1 MLGSQ
6 LLSLA
11 SGLEIIGEMPVCVCE
26 RALEH
31 HPASHMSGLM
41 YYITFIKGRIIVYDS
56 TAELDA
62 M

>member
-11 SGLEIIGEMPVCVCE
+11 SGLEIIGEMPVCERE
-26 RALEH
+26 RAREH
-31 HPASHMSGLM
+31 HSASHESSLM
-41 YYITFIKGRIIVYDS
+41 YYITSINVRIIVYDS
-56 TAELDA
+56 TAKLDT